1 MNERRLSI
9 IPARAVADR
18 RLNETCLRV
27 LGQIGTYTDNEG
39 WCYPRQGEIGK
50 KLGIGRPAVNRAVAK
65 LAELNYLEVH
75 PQRRRD
81 GGKAANLYRV
91 VLDPPVELP
100 CAEGRV
106 PDQNTAA
113 DGDKMPPHVPPAIQ
127 GVCAPSDTY
136 PCAPSDTGHESL
148 GSTGHVSPGDTS
160 ITSHLNESENLED
173 ARAWNDTCPP
183 PGEAPCAGPE
193 RRTFDPADDAL
204 ARLKSEIGK
213 AAFNSWFK
221 RIEIDLPQAGS
232 GPARVRAPTPFIA
245 NHIRQHFGEPLERLL
260 GRRIEVVARAGAK
273 VPDRGE
279 GNVAHGV
286 RRSKAEKAGLSA
298 EASAK
303 AGRAEA

>member
-100 CAEGRV
+100 LESGRAHE
-106 PDQNTAA
+106 NTAPEDEKPA
-113 DGDKMPPHVPPAIQ
+113 PHVPPAIQ
-127 GVCAPSDTY
+127 GACAPSDTY
-136 PCAPSDTGHESL
+136 PCAPSDTGHESPA
-148 GSTGHVSPGDTS
+148 GTGDVSPGDTS
-160 ITSHLNESENLED
+160 ITSQFNESESLED
-173 ARAWNDTCPP
+173 ARACSDTCPP
-183 PGEAPCAGPE
+183 DGEAPDAGHEP
-193 RRTFDPADDAL
+193 RAFDPAHAAL
-204 ARLKSEIGK
+204 ARLKAEIGK

-221 RIEIDLPQAGS
+221 RVEIDLPQAGG
-232 GPARVRAPTPFIA
+232 GPARVFAPTPFIA
-245 NHIRQHFGEPLERLL
+245 NHIRQHFREPLERLL
-260 GRRIEVVARAGAK
+260 GRRIEVVARSGAK

-279 GNVAHGV
+279 GEVAHGV
-286 RRSKAEKAGLSA
+286 RRSKA
-298 EASAK
+298 AK
-303 AGRAEA
+303 AGRARP